1 VKAKLANL
9 GFEELRQNETEDRR
23 EVVMNLA
30 PAYDKWLQETLAQGR
45 EETQVA
51 IARRLLQR
59 NMPLDEISECT
70 GLAIEVL
77 QTLRSDDSAG

>member
-1 VKAKLANL
+1 MKAKLSNL
-9 GFEELRQNETEDRR
+9 GFEELRQNKTENRG
-23 EVVMNLA
+23 EVVMDLA

-45 EETQVA
+45 EETQIA

-70 GLAIEVL
+70 ELPIEVL
-77 QTLRSDDSAG
+77 QTLRSNASVR